1 MLFTGHPRNRTNSSQ
16 LVLILNEIQIQKDP
30 LKYISMTFH
39 RNRGHSFNGQ
49 VSLGKLSSSSTHHF
63 QESTGTSAAQPFF
76 RSVPT
81 ARALAPLLSLVN
93 AVQQFLS
100 DQAPQGKSGDMLLV
114 SQDVQLLLILCEKPL
129 EAEVLSNNRKK
140 LFQ

>member
-1 MLFTGHPRNRTNSSQ
+1 MVKFHWGNCRAPALIISRNPGDLCGTA
-16 LVLILNEIQIQKDP
+16 LL
-30 LKYISMTFH
+30 
-39 RNRGHSFNGQ
+39 
-49 VSLGKLSSSSTHHF
+49 
-63 QESTGTSAAQPFF
+63 QECPHWPGS
-76 RSVPT
+76 RC
-81 ARALAPLLSLVN
+81 SLVSGN
-93 AVQQFLS
+93 AVQQFHW

>member
-30 LKYISMTFH
+30 PEVHIHDFPQKQRSQLQWSSFTWETVELL
-39 RNRGHSFNGQ
+39 HSSFPGICWDLCGTALLQ
-49 VSLGKLSSSSTHHF
+49 ECPHWPGSRSSL
-63 QESTGTSAAQPFF
+63 
-76 RSVPT
+76 
-81 ARALAPLLSLVN
+81 PLVH

-100 DQAPQGKSGDMLLV
+100 DQAPQGKSGDVLLV

>member
-1 MLFTGHPRNRTNSSQ
+1 MRSRSKR
-16 LVLILNEIQIQKDP
+16 IP

-49 VSLGKLSSSSTHHF
+49 VSLGKLSSSSTQHF
-63 QESTGTSAAQPFF
+63 QESAGTSAAQPFF

-81 ARALAPLLSLVN
+81 GRALAPLLSLLN

-100 DQAPQGKSGDMLLV
+100 DQAPQGKPGDMLLV
-114 SQDVQLLLILCEKPL
+114 SQNVQLLLILCEKPL